1 MSDQIAYLMESEEEA
16 TRLDLKTTRD
26 AVVKQAG
33 WAGLKPG
40 MRVAD
45 IGCGSGKTTWI
56 LNELV
61 QPFGEAVGV
70 DGSAGRILHASTKYS
85 APGLS
90 FRQQDFYQPLED
102 LGLFDFV
109 WVRFV
114 LEYHRRK
121 AFEIVQNISRIL
133 KPGGILCLIDLDY
146 NCLSHSGI
154 PPRLESTIGNVMS
167 KLEEEAD
174 FDPYMGRK
182 LYSFLYDLNFQDIA
196 VDLSAH
202 HLISGELDEVDA
214 YNWNKKIQVAA
225 KNSNYPFTEY
235 AGGFEEFAT
244 EFQEFFSNPRRFTYT
259 PLISVRGIKPTE

>member
-16 TRLDLKTTRD
+16 IRLDLKTTRD

-61 QPFGEAVGV
+61 QPSGEVVGV
-70 DGSAGRILHASTKYS
+70 DGSADRVLHARTKYS

-90 FRQQDFYQPLED
+90 YRQQDFCQPLDD

-114 LEYHRRK
+114 LEYHRSK
-121 AFEIVQNISRIL
+121 AL
-133 KPGGILCLIDLDY
+133 KLC
-146 NCLSHSGI
+146 
-154 PPRLESTIGNVMS
+154 RT
-167 KLEEEAD
+167 
-174 FDPYMGRK
+174 
-182 LYSFLYDLNFQDIA
+182 
-196 VDLSAH
+196 SA
-202 HLISGELDEVDA
+202 
-214 YNWNKKIQVAA
+214 
-225 KNSNYPFTEY
+225 
-235 AGGFEEFAT
+235 EF
-244 EFQEFFSNPRRFTYT
+244 
-259 PLISVRGIKPTE
+259 